1 MALTLTRRRRIAP
14 MEQEFERR
22 PVRQPDPIVPRD
34 DDHYLVEGETIVE
47 NPSVGAR
54 VVHFLQVLLI
64 IVVAILSAA
73 IVWLLGVIFGIW

>member
-1 MALTLTRRRRIAP
+1 
-14 MEQEFERR
+14 
-22 PVRQPDPIVPRD
+22 
-34 DDHYLVEGETIVE
+34 
-47 NPSVGAR
+47 